1 MTTGKVLVVDDDVS
15 LTETVVQLLEE
26 DKHQVLVAHTAED
39 GLKLALSA
47 EPHLVLL
54 DIMIPTMGGLEACQR
69 IRERSNVPIVFLTA
83 LGDVDSVVHGLSVGA
98 DDYLVKPYQPPV
110 LLARVKAYLRRGQRT
125 EPASPNMLIFGDG
138 DFRINLPSRQV
149 KVYGREVDLT
159 PREFDLLATLVQN
172 AGRVITTNE
181 LIQTAWGPKFR
192 DATDNIKPYIH
203 YLRKKIEADPA
214 RPRWI
219 LTARGGGYR
228 FNDQ

>member
-1 MTTGKVLVVDDDVS
+1 MTTKVLVVDDDVS

-26 DKHQVLVAHTAED
+26 DGHQMLVAHTAED
-39 GLKLALSA
+39 GVKLALSA
-47 EPHLVLL
+47 EPDLILL

-69 IRERSNVPIVFLTA
+69 IRERANTPIVFLTA
-83 LGDVDSVVHGLSVGA
+83 LDDVDSVVHGLSVGA
-98 DDYLVKPYQPPV
+98 DDYLVKPYKPPE
-110 LLARVKAYLRRGQRT
+110 LLARVKAHIRRGQRS
-125 EPASPNMLIFGDG
+125 EPSSPNTLVFANG

-149 KVYGREVDLT
+149 NVYGNDVDLT

-181 LIQTAWGPKFR
+181 LIQTAWGPKFK

-219 LTARGGGYR
+219 LTARGVGYR
-228 FNDQ
+228 FNNQ

>member
-1 MTTGKVLVVDDDVS
+1 MITKVLVVDDDVS
-15 LTETVVQLLEE
+15 LTETVVQLLE
-26 DKHQVLVAHTAED
+26 DDGHQMLVAHTAED
-39 GLKLALSA
+39 GVKLAISA
-47 EPHLVLL
+47 EPDLVLL

-69 IRERSNVPIVFLTA
+69 IRERSNIPIIFLTA

-98 DDYLVKPYQPPV
+98 DDYLVKPYQPPE
-110 LLARVKAYLRRGQRT
+110 LLARVMAHLRRGQRE
-125 EPASPNMLIFGDG
+125 EPSAPNTLVFAGG

-149 KVYGREVDLT
+149 NIYGKEIDLT

-203 YLRKKIEADPA
+203 YLRKKIETDPA
-214 RPRWI
+214 RPHWI
-219 LTARGGGYR
+219 LTARGVGYR